1 MTQTREQPARPTAD
15 ALNRA
20 IRALWIDGVLP
31 VEARGEYERLVV
43 DWAAA
48 MRAEPELAA

>member
-1 MTQTREQPARPTAD
+1 MTETPEQPTRPSAAT
-15 ALNRA
+15 LNAA

-31 VEARGEYERLVV
+31 VESRGEYEQLVV

-48 MRAEPELAA
+48 MRAEQELAA